1 VVFSSDP
8 QGFLAV
14 AEPFL
19 QSVCAHGD
27 DTPRGPTL
35 SAHRLP

>member
-8 QGFLAV
+8 DGFLAV

-19 QSVCAHGD
+19 QSVSL
-27 DTPRGPTL
+27 R
-35 SAHRLP
+35 R